1 MKSIKILFVAFALSV
16 TALITP
22 ATSATNTDSYD
33 LGTIYFAKGSA
44 RLTKTLKAQLDPMI
58 ANLSAD
64 DTVTVTGYDP
74 KGGGTSLAL
83 KRAKAIKTYISTK
96 GFAGTVNAVGVN
108 STSKS
113 SKKLVSRAG
122 TVSTVRTAY
131 SVSGRLNLVTGAATS
146 CANYSLSSV
155 AFDGSL
161 RDYSAA
167 TIVEEQVAGG
177 GLHWCQI
184 DWTMPT
190 VISGN
195 YQITMTVACVEADT
209 CETFRDARPSSG
221 STSVDMILTLPL
233 RGATGE
239 ADKTLKLQT
248 NNNLTVSGNLTYLN
262 YSTAGNSALSIQ
274 LNKTDF

>member
-1 MKSIKILFVAFALSV
+1 MAFALTV
-16 TALITP
+16 TALVTP

-33 LGTIYFAKGSA
+33 LGTVYFSKGSA

-131 SVSGRLNLVTGAATS
+131 SVSGRINLVTGAATS

-161 RDYSAA
+161 RDYS
-167 TIVEEQVAGG
+167 VAKIDEVYVTVNAE
-177 GLHWCQI
+177 HWCQI

-190 VISGN
+190 VISGS
-195 YQITMTVACVEADT
+195 YQITLTVT
-209 CETFRDARPSSG
+209 CEEENTCELFRDGHTGPDY
-221 STSVDMILTLPL
+221 TSNDGILTLPMH
-233 RGATGE
+233 GATGA
-239 ADKTLKLQT
+239 ADKTLSIAT
-248 NNNLTVSGNLTYLN
+248 NNNLTVSSNLTYLS
-262 YSTAGNSALSIQ
+262 YSTSGNSFLS
-274 LNKTDF
+274 LELEKTAF